1 MVAAALSEGRCRFV
15 ITYAYFFPCTHMATI
30 HTSSPV
36 VEERH
41 VVHSSD
47 DASSAGMIAVLLIA
61 AVLIIGFLLFAMQA
75 FPFNAAGTA
84 GSNMDIDLPD
94 VNMPA
99 PSQMVPDVDVN
110 QTNTT
115 NPAE

>member
-1 MVAAALSEGRCRFV
+1 MKAVSDAPRGIV
-15 ITYAYFFPCTHMATI
+15 KTYAYFFPSTHMATI

-41 VVHSSD
+41 VVHSDD

-75 FPFNAAGTA
+75 FPFNAGTA
-84 GSNMDIDLPD
+84 GSNMDINLPD
-94 VNMPA
+94 VNVPA
-99 PSQMVPDVDVN
+99 PDVVPDVDVN
-110 QTNTT
+110 QNNTT
-115 NPAE
+115 PVNPAE